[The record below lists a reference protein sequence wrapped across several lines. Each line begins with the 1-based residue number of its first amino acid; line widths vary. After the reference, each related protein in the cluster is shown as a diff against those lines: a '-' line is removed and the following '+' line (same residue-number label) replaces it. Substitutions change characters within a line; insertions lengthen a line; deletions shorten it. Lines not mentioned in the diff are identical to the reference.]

1 LFSEKRDCLV
11 ACCVPVKDLEIGAA
25 EFKTIKDVL
34 SALKSIDA
42 RVEDVLL
49 GKPSSLAMH
58 YEGEV
63 GLELNREGFFRVVR
77 LGLFGNWHEMLEKV
91 DRFLSDNGKR
101 PSTTAKNPEEKRLGQ
116 WLAVTLTAQRKGKLV
131 ADRMEAF

>member
-1 LFSEKRDCLV
+1 
-11 ACCVPVKDLEIGAA
+11 VPVKNSEIEAA

-34 SALKSIDA
+34 GALKSIDS
-42 RVEDVLL
+42 RIEDVLL

-63 GLELNREGFFRVVR
+63 GLELNREGFYKVVR
-77 LGLFGNWHEMLEKV
+77 LGLFGNWYDMLEKV
-91 DRFLSDNGKR
+91 DKFLSENGKR
-101 PSTTAKNPEEKRLGQ
+101 PSTTAKNPEEKRLGR
-116 WLAVTLTAQRKGKLV
+116 WLSSEITKSRNGKLV

>member
-1 LFSEKRDCLV
+1 V
-11 ACCVPVKDLEIGAA
+11 CCVPVKNSEIGVA

-34 SALKSIDA
+34 GALKSIDS

-58 YEGEV
+58 YRGEV
-63 GLELNREGFFRVVR
+63 GLELNREDFYKVVR

-101 PSTTAKNPEEKRLGQ
+101 PVQ
-116 WLAVTLTAQRKGKLV
+116 
-131 ADRMEAF
+131 

>member
-1 LFSEKRDCLV
+1 
-11 ACCVPVKDLEIGAA
+11 VPVKNSEIGAA

-49 GKPSSLAMH
+49 GKPTSLAMH
-58 YEGEV
+58 YHGETD
-63 GLELNREGFFRVVR
+63 LELNCEGFYKVVR
-77 LGLFGNWHEMLEKV
+77 LGLFGNWHDTLEKV

-116 WLAVTLTAQRKGKLV
+116 WLH
-131 ADRMEAF
+131 D

>member
-1 LFSEKRDCLV
+1 
-11 ACCVPVKDLEIGAA
+11 VPVKNSEIEAA

-49 GKPSSLAMH
+49 GKPSSLAMY

-63 GLELNREGFFRVVR
+63 GIGLNREGFYKVVR
-77 LGLFGNWHEMLEKV
+77 LGLFGNWYDMLEKV

-101 PSTTAKNPEEKRLGQ
+101 PG
-116 WLAVTLTAQRKGKLV
+116 
-131 ADRMEAF
+131 

>member
-1 LFSEKRDCLV
+1 
-11 ACCVPVKDLEIGAA
+11 VPVKGSEIGAA

-49 GKPSSLAMH
+49 GKPLSLAMH
-58 YEGEV
+58 YDGES
-63 GLELNREGFFRVVR
+63 GIGLNREGFYRVVR

-101 PSTTAKNPEEKRLGQ
+101 PSSEAKDPEEKRLGI
-116 WLAVTLTAQRKGKLV
+116 WLSNEITKLRKGKLV

>member
-1 LFSEKRDCLV
+1 
-11 ACCVPVKDLEIGAA
+11 VPVKNSEIEAA

-34 SALKSIDA
+34 GALKSIDA

-49 GKPSSLAMH
+49 GKPSSLVMH

-63 GLELNREGFFRVVR
+63 GLGLNREGFYRTLR
-77 LGLFGNWHEMLEKV
+77 LGLFGNWYETLEKV

-101 PSTTAKNPEEKRLGQ
+101 PREKTAKDPEEKRLGQ
-116 WLAVTLTAQRKGKLV
+116 WLAVTLTA
-131 ADRMEAF
+131 

>member
-1 LFSEKRDCLV
+1 
-11 ACCVPVKDLEIGAA
+11 VKDSEIGAA

-34 SALKSIDA
+34 STLKSIDA

-49 GKPSSLAMH
+49 DKPSSLVMH
-58 YEGEV
+58 YDGET
-63 GLELNREGFFRVVR
+63 GLGLNREGFYRILRV
-77 LGLFGNWHEMLEKV
+77 GLFGNWYETLEKL

-101 PSTTAKNPEEKRLGQ
+101 PRDGKTAKDLEEKRLGQ
-116 WLAVTLTAQRKGKLV
+116 WLSNEITKLRKGKLV